1 MKLLTFRAFLS
12 ARYEHLF
19 ARRFRLENER
29 DMDTREDGTQLRRRR
44 RRFWNAGSIFP
55 TESILPRYQY

>member
-1 MKLLTFRAFLS
+1 MKLHTFRAFLS
-12 ARYEHLF
+12 AHYEHLF

-29 DMDTREDGTQLRRRR
+29 DMDTREDGTQLRQR

>member
-1 MKLLTFRAFLS
+1 MKFAALWTLLA

-19 ARRFRLENER
+19 ARRFRLENEC
-29 DMDTREDGTQLRRRR
+29 DNDPHDDTDARRR
-44 RRFWNAGSIFP
+44 RRFSVSGSIFP

>member
-1 MKLLTFRAFLS
+1 MTLSQLRTFVI

-29 DMDTREDGTQLRRRR
+29 DLDVYPTLISPPR
-44 RRFWNAGSIFP
+44 RRFSRAGAIFP
-55 TESILPRYQY
+55 TEAILPRYQY